1 MNAPFRVL
9 PAAPLQ
15 KGATYMRPHQQ
26 VADSVTLDQ
35 SALSV
40 MTDFALVT
48 AQTVLPLESIEAAR
62 SKMIHHGVRLLL
74 VADDQNQILGLVT
87 ANDLT
92 SERPMRVIQ
101 AQGIRHADVL
111 VKDIMTPR
119 EKLEVICI
127 DDLQTAKVGD
137 VVATLQGQGR
147 QHALVVERQADR
159 SQVLRGMFSTSQI
172 GRQLDMPI
180 HTIPVARTFAE
191 IAQLSD

>member
-1 MNAPFRVL
+1 MSPAYRVL
-9 PAAPLQ
+9 PVAPLQ
-15 KGATYMRPHQQ
+15 KGASYVNPRQ
-26 VADSVTLDQ
+26 SVTESVTMDQ
-35 SALSV
+35 SALAV
-40 MTDFALVT
+40 MTDFSVVT
-48 AQTVLPLESIEAAR
+48 AQTILPLESIETAR
-62 SKMIHHGVRLLL
+62 TKMIHHGVRMLL
-74 VADDQNQILGLVT
+74 VADDQNHILGIIT
-87 ANDLT
+87 ATDLT

-101 AQGIRHADVL
+101 TQGIRHADVL

-159 SQVLRGMFSTSQI
+159 SQILRGMFSASQI
-172 GRQLDMPI
+172 GRQLDVTI
-180 HTIPVARTFAE
+180 HTVPVARTFAE